1 MSATNDD
8 SGNDYGRGGIIIIV
22 MMSTAAQWQWSM
34 VMVIDMNVI
43 VD

>member
-1 MSATNDD
+1 MSDTIDG
-8 SGNDYGRGGIIIIV
+8 SGNDYGRGAIIIIV
-22 MMSTAAQWQWSM
+22 MMTTVAQWQWSM

>member
-8 SGNDYGRGGIIIIV
+8 SGNDYGRGAIIIIV
-22 MMSTAAQWQWSM
+22 MMSTA
-34 VMVIDMNVI
+34 VVIDMNVI